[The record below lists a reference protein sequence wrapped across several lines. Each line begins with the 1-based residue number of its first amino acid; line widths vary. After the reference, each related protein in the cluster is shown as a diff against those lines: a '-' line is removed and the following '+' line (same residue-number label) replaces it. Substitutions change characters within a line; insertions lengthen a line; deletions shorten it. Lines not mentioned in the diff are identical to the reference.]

1 MRTAVVFVILISSLE
16 GFLAEEP
23 GVYIQVSWDMSWRRF
38 CFFIPL
44 FREEVSREL
53 IEMKSDN
60 TYKVVNETRVRL
72 MNDKNNCAGE
82 GSGDDAVV
90 EFFVSKSQNDLSA
103 SDLDRN
109 ITIRAYKILHD
120 YWRNK
125 KMVLLD
131 PIFLGKVN
139 KVELMGTDK
148 PDIPEGLSE
157 VTRVGIGIVVGLAIA
172 FTIAVVFLCLSARRQ
187 MKQRPPHGIPLNVLP
202 SEPKI
207 TMVDDPAAYDINKQ
221 DAQQYYR
228 QDEPQ
233 YDQQYDQQDGFA
245 RQNSGS
251 VHGYA
256 VHHNTRYDDE
266 PLGSP
271 ML

>member
-1 MRTAVVFVILISSLE
+1 MNEYSDQNTFSILFTE

-60 TYKVVNETRVRL
+60 SYKVVNETRVRL

-90 EFFVSKSQNDLSA
+90 EFFVSKSQMDLGA
-103 SDLDRN
+103 SDVDRN

-131 PIFLGKVN
+131 PIFLGKV
-139 KVELMGTDK
+139 ELYCTLLRIMN
-148 PDIPEGLSE
+148 
-157 VTRVGIGIVVGLAIA
+157 IVNA
-172 FTIAVVFLCLSARRQ
+172 LCST
-187 MKQRPPHGIPLNVLP
+187 
-202 SEPKI
+202 E
-207 TMVDDPAAYDINKQ
+207 
-221 DAQQYYR
+221 
-228 QDEPQ
+228 
-233 YDQQYDQQDGFA
+233 
-245 RQNSGS
+245 
-251 VHGYA
+251 
-256 VHHNTRYDDE
+256 
-266 PLGSP
+266 
-271 ML
+271 